1 MKTRTLLCTR
11 RTTLTTLTAFIT
23 LAALTGPAQAAP
35 DTAGHVHVHDHARD
49 HAPAHGGIVVEHMH
63 QDFELVAQPTVLR
76 LYARLLGQPTDVSQ
90 ASAKLMLLS
99 GSTKQEVVLKPA
111 GDHLE
116 ATGTFPVAPGTKVV
130 AVVTLN
136 GQPATAR
143 FVLK

>member
-1 MKTRTLLCTR
+1 MKIRPLLCA
-11 RTTLTTLTAFIT
+11 LSTALIT
-23 LAALTGPAQAAP
+23 FTAQADP
-35 DTAGHVHVHDHARD
+35 DTAGHVHVHDHAHD

-76 LYARLLGQPTDVSQ
+76 LYARLMGQPTDVSQ
-90 ASAKLMLLS
+90 ASAKLTLLS
-99 GSTKQEVVLKPA
+99 GSTKQDVVLKPA

-136 GQPATAR
+136 GQPTTAR

>member
-1 MKTRTLLCTR
+1 MKIRPLLCA
-11 RTTLTTLTAFIT
+11 LS
-23 LAALTGPAQAAP
+23 AALITFTAQAGP
-35 DTAGHVHVHDHARD
+35 DTAGHVHVHDHAHD

-90 ASAKLMLLS
+90 ASAKLTLLS
-99 GSTKQEVVLKPA
+99 GSTKQDVVLKPA

-136 GQPATAR
+136 GQPTTAR